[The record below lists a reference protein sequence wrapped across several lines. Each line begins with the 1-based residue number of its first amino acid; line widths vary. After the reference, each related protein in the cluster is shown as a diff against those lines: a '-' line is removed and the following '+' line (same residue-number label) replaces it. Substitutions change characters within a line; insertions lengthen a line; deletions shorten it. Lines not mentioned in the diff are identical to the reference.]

1 MLRAA
6 ATLVRCKI
14 ASRTPGRCARPVPE
28 GPAMDSRNIAII
40 AHVDHGKTTLVD
52 QLLRQSGAFREN
64 QKVEAQALDS
74 NELER
79 ERGIT
84 ILAKC
89 TSILWRGTRI
99 NIVDTPGHADFGGEV
114 ERILNMVDGA
124 IVLVDASEG
133 PLPQTKFVVSKALKQ
148 GLRPIV
154 AINKID
160 RPDERHDAV
169 LNEIFDLFAN
179 LGATDQQL
187 DFPVLYGSGRTGWM
201 APEPGGPRADLT
213 PLFELIVRHVPPPMV
228 EGGPFRML
236 ATTLEV
242 DPYLG
247 RILIG
252 RISSGSVEPNQT
264 VKALRRD
271 GTLIE
276 TARISKVLAFRG
288 LERSPIELAEA
299 GDIIAVAGLTE
310 ATVADTLCD
319 PAVETAFAAQ
329 PIDPPTLAMM
339 FRINDG
345 PFAGQEGDK
354 VQSRVIRDRLF
365 KEAER
370 NVAIRVLEQP
380 GNKDAYEVA
389 GRGELQLGILIETM
403 RREGFELTVSRP
415 QVLFMKDAATGQK
428 KEPLEEVIIDVDEE
442 YSGIVVQKLSERR
455 ADLVE
460 MRPSGGG
467 RQRLVFHAP
476 TRGLIGY
483 QSELL
488 TDTRGTAVM
497 NRLFYGY
504 APFKGEISGRRT
516 GVLISNSAGEATAYA
531 LYYLQ
536 DRGAMLIDPQTRV
549 YEGMIVGQHTR
560 DNDLIVNIIQGKKLT
575 NIRAAGK
582 DDALTLTPPLRLTL
596 ERALSYIQDDELV
609 EVTPKSIRLRK
620 RWLDPNERKKRERAR
635 EAEQATV

>member
-1 MLRAA
+1 MNL
-6 ATLVRCKI
+6 
-14 ASRTPGRCARPVPE
+14 
-28 GPAMDSRNIAII
+28 RNIAII

-52 QLLRQSGAFREN
+52 ALLKQSGAVREN
-64 QKVEAQALDS
+64 QRVEAQALDS
-74 NELER
+74 NDLER

-89 TSILWRGTRI
+89 TSILWQGTRI

-133 PLPQTKFVVSKALKQ
+133 PLPQTKFVVSKALQQ

-160 RPDERHDAV
+160 RPDERHEAV
-169 LNEIFDLFAN
+169 LNDIFDLFAA
-179 LGATDQQL
+179 LDATDEQL
-187 DFPVLYGSGRTGWM
+187 DFPVLYGSGRNGWM
-201 APEPGGPRADLT
+201 ATDPRGPQTDLV
-213 PLFELIVRHVPPPMV
+213 PLFELILRHVPPPKL
-228 EGGPFRML
+228 EEGPFRML
-236 ATTLEV
+236 ATTLEA

-247 RILIG
+247 RILTG
-252 RISSGSVEPNQT
+252 RITSGSVRPGQT
-264 VKALRRD
+264 IKAMNRD
-271 GTLIE
+271 GVFIE
-276 TARISKVLAFRG
+276 SARVTKVLAFRG
-288 LERSPIELAEA
+288 LERTAVDQAEA
-299 GDIIAVAGLTE
+299 GDIVAVAGVAQ

-319 PAVETAFAAQ
+319 PAVATALPAQ

-354 VQSRVIRDRLF
+354 LQSRVIRDRLLR
-365 KEAER
+365 EAER
-370 NVAIRVLEQP
+370 NVAIRVREDE
-380 GNKDAYEVA
+380 NSKDAYEVA

-403 RREGFELTVSRP
+403 RREGFEVTVSRP
-415 QVLFMKDAATGQK
+415 RVVLKIDPSTGRRL
-428 KEPLEEVIIDVDEE
+428 EPIEEVIIDVDAEH
-442 YSGIVVQKLSERR
+442 SGVVVQKLAERR
-455 ADLVE
+455 GELKE

-467 RQRLVFHAP
+467 RLRLVFHAP

-483 QSELL
+483 QGELL

-497 NRLFYGY
+497 NRLFHGW
-504 APFKGEISGRRT
+504 APHKGEIAGRKT
-516 GVLISNSAGEATAYA
+516 GVLISNAMGEATAYS
-531 LYYLQ
+531 LFYLQ
-536 DRGAMLIDPQTRV
+536 DRGAMIIEPQTRV

-560 DNDLIVNIIQGKKLT
+560 DNDLVVNVIQGKKLT

-582 DDALTLTPPLRLTL
+582 DENVILTPPMRITL
-596 ERALSYIQDDELV
+596 ERALSYIEDDELV

-620 RWLDPNERKKRERAR
+620 RWLDANERKKRSRIR
-635 EAEQATV
+635 EAEKATV